1 MTISFDVPTEK
12 NAFYFILEELKNIQ
26 TSFNQHAHHHYQR
39 AILFAEQDNYQ
50 LAIQELR
57 YAIKI
62 EPNNSY
68 YHTLLGVIHFRQNL
82 TGMAKIYI
90 RQALKFNPQNILAL
104 KYAELLK
111 ISPSYVSKSPCF
123 TKATGISALFKKLST
138 KKEQV
143 F

>member
-1 MTISFDVPTEK
+1 MTIAFNIQTEK
-12 NAFYFILEELKNIQ
+12 NTFYFILNELKNIQ
-26 TSFNQHAHHHYQR
+26 KYCNQNAHHHYQR
-39 AILFAEQDNYQ
+39 AILFAEQDNYP

-104 KYAELLK
+104 KYADLLK
-111 ISPSYVSKSPCF
+111 ISPSLSEKYPSF
-123 TKATGISALFKKLST
+123 TKATGISAFLKKLST
-138 KKEQV
+138 KKEKV